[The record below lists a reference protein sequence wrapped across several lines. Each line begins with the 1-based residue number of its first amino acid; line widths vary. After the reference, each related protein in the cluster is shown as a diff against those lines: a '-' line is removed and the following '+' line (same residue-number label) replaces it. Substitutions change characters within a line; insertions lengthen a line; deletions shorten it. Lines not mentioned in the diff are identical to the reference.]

1 MRIVTSIDVMESHST
16 VSEGRPVLVSVV
28 MPTYNRRNYIRES
41 LDSVLAQDFSDY
53 EVIVVD
59 DGSTDGTEEEI
70 RPYEGRIRY
79 FRQENRG
86 AGVAR
91 NVGIRNSRGTYI
103 AFMDSDDLSRPNHLQ
118 SLYSFLDKNPE
129 FAMVVGNGGYL
140 GGKYRNRSAII
151 SPKRVKRLEK
161 IGVTVKDLFDGRVVR
176 LQGTMTRKSVLEE
189 VGLLDE
195 WFRMSYDLDLA
206 LRIVKDHQ
214 IGFINQ
220 EIYLW
225 RPHGANISSDDELR
239 SRENLR
245 ALEKLAVD
253 FPEGVEQ
260 IGTRAF
266 YNLCA
271 HRYYRLAKALQSKGD
286 KRDSHEALRQAIS
299 LRPLS
304 LKYRVYS
311 LYWFAKDFAAP
322 RG

>member
-1 MRIVTSIDVMESHST
+1 MLFVTPIDVMESQSKL
-16 VSEGRPVLVSVV
+16 SKERPVLISVV

-41 LDSVLAQDFSDY
+41 LDSVLAQDFSDF

-59 DGSTDGTEEEI
+59 DGSTDGTEEAV
-70 RPYEGRIRY
+70 RLYEGRIRY
-79 FRQENRG
+79 IRQENRG

-91 NVGIRNSRGTYI
+91 NVGIRNARGAYI
-103 AFMDSDDLSRPNHLQ
+103 AFMDSDDLSRPNHLK
-118 SLYSFLDKNPE
+118 SLYSFLDENPE

-140 GGKYRNRSAII
+140 GGKYRYRSAII
-151 SPKRVKRLEK
+151 SPKRVKRLEER
-161 IGVTVKDLFDGRVVR
+161 GVTVKDLFDGRVIR

-206 LRIVKDHQ
+206 LRIVKNHQ
-214 IGFINQ
+214 IGFINE

-225 RPHGANISSDDELR
+225 RPHGDNISSDEELR

-245 ALEKLAVD
+245 ALEKLAAD

-260 IGTRAF
+260 IGERAF
-266 YNLCA
+266 FGLCA
-271 HRYYRLAKALQSKGD
+271 HRYYRLAKALHRKGD
-286 KRDSHEALRQAIS
+286 KRDSHEALRQAIA
-299 LRPLS
+299 LRPFS
-304 LKYRVYS
+304 IKYRLDS
-311 LYWFAKDFAAP
+311 IHWFAKDFATP

>member
-1 MRIVTSIDVMESHST
+1 MVTSIDVMESQST
-16 VSEGRPVLVSVV
+16 VTEERPFLVSVV

-59 DGSTDGTEEEI
+59 DGSTDGTEEEV

-79 FRQENRG
+79 IRQENRG
-86 AGVAR
+86 AGAAR
-91 NVGIRNSRGTYI
+91 NVGIRKARGKYI
-103 AFMDSDDLSRPNHLQ
+103 AFMDSDDLSRPYHLKCL
-118 SLYSFLDKNPE
+118 SSFLDRNPE
-129 FAMVVGNGGYL
+129 CAMVVGNGSYL
-140 GGKYRNRSAII
+140 GGKYRNRSTII
-151 SPKRVKRLEK
+151 SSKRVKRLEQR
-161 IGVTVKDLFDGRVVR
+161 GVTVKELFDGRVVR

-206 LRIVKDHQ
+206 LRIVKNHQ

-225 RPHGANISSDDELR
+225 RPHGDNISSDEELR

-260 IGTRAF
+260 IGKRAF

-271 HRYYRLAKALQSKGD
+271 HRYYRLAKALHRKGD
-286 KRDSHEALRQAIS
+286 KKGSHEALRQAIS

-304 LKYRVYS
+304 LKYRLYS
-311 LYWFAKDFAAP
+311 FHWFAKDFATP

>member
-1 MRIVTSIDVMESHST
+1 MVTSIDVMESQST
-16 VSEGRPVLVSVV
+16 VTEERPFLVSVV

-59 DGSTDGTEEEI
+59 DGSTDGTEEEV

-79 FRQENRG
+79 IRQENRG
-86 AGVAR
+86 AGAAR
-91 NVGIRNSRGTYI
+91 NVGIRKARGKYI
-103 AFMDSDDLSRPNHLQ
+103 AFMDSDDLSRPYHLKCL
-118 SLYSFLDKNPE
+118 SSFLDRNPE
-129 FAMVVGNGGYL
+129 CAMVVGNGGYL
-140 GGKYRNRSAII
+140 GGKYRNRSTII
-151 SPKRVKRLEK
+151 SSKRVKRLEQR
-161 IGVTVKDLFDGRVVR
+161 GVTVKELFDGRVVR

-189 VGLLDE
+189 VGMLDE
-195 WFRMSYDLDLA
+195 WFRLSYDLDLA
-206 LRIVKDHQ
+206 LRIVKNHQ

-225 RPHGANISSDDELR
+225 RPHGDNISSNDELR

-271 HRYYRLAKALQSKGD
+271 HRYYRLAKALYRKGD
-286 KRDSHEALRQAIS
+286 KKGSNEALRQAIV
-299 LRPLS
+299 LRPFS
-304 LKYRVYS
+304 IKYRLYS
-311 LYWFAKDFAAP
+311 IHWFAKDFAAP
-322 RG
+322 RE

>member
-1 MRIVTSIDVMESHST
+1 MRIVTSIDVMEGQAKI
-16 VSEGRPVLVSVV
+16 SEERPVLVSVV

-41 LDSVLAQDFSDY
+41 LDSVLAQDFSAF

-59 DGSTDGTEEEI
+59 DGSTDGTEEEVH
-70 RPYEGRIRY
+70 PYEGRIRY
-79 FRQENRG
+79 IRQENRG

-91 NVGIRNSRGTYI
+91 NVGIRNARGAYI
-103 AFMDSDDLSRPNHLQ
+103 AFMDSDDLSRPNHLK
-118 SLYSFLDKNPE
+118 SLYSFLDRNPK

-140 GGKYRNRSAII
+140 GGKYQNRGAII
-151 SPKRVKRLEK
+151 APKRVKRLEER
-161 IGVTVKDLFDGRVVR
+161 GVTVKDLFDGRVVR

-206 LRIVKDHQ
+206 LRIVKNHQ

-225 RPHGANISSDDELR
+225 RPHGDNISSNDELR

-245 ALEKLAVD
+245 ALEKLAAD

-260 IGTRAF
+260 IGERAF
-266 YNLCA
+266 FGLCA
-271 HRYYRLAKALQSKGD
+271 HRYYRLAKALYRKGD
-286 KRDSHEALRQAIS
+286 KKGSHEALTQAIA

-304 LKYRVYS
+304 IKYRLYS
-311 LYWFAKDFAAP
+311 IHWFAKDFATP